1 LLPRCEEEVGEST
14 GAADMGAL
22 VVRALDLSGVGNI
35 LLVEDVDPVRLF
47 AARALHNKGYG
58 VIEVKN
64 GDIALEALRD
74 AQNPIDLIISDV
86 VMAKRDGP
94 TLIREVSGTHPDMK
108 VIFISGCAMDDFL

>member
-1 LLPRCEEEVGEST
+1 MREGT
-14 GAADMGAL
+14 AAADETAPA
-22 VVRALDLSGVGNI
+22 VRAQDLSGVGNI
-35 LLVEDVDPVRLF
+35 LLVEDEDPVRLF
-47 AARALHNKGYG
+47 AARALRNKGYG
-58 VIEVKN
+58 VIEAKN

-108 VIFISGCAMDDFL
+108 VIFISGCAKDDFL